1 MTAHQIA
8 WCSESFSSLISKDRR
23 QGLGARDQEVRSS
36 GPPTPDP
43 QHPSMVQAKK
53 ALAKKTRTR
62 KARAVSSG
70 RSTDYQNFIGGR
82 WVPSRSGEWIENRN
96 PADVRDVVGRFPL
109 STKEDVDAAVMAA
122 GEAFNHWRRTP
133 APRRAEILFRLGEIL
148 IRDKEKYTADM
159 TREMGKVLKEAG
171 GDVQEAIDCTYYA
184 AGEGR
189 RLHGFTTPA
198 EMPNKFAMCVRQPVG
213 LCGLITPWNFP
224 MAIPSWKLMPALVCG
239 NTVVIKPAEE
249 TPLSTYNLVK
259 ACEEAGVPPGVVNL
273 VMGRGSVVGTR
284 MTSHPSLRL
293 ISMTGSTETGR
304 VIASACA
311 ERNAIC
317 SLEMG
322 GKNAIIIMDDADI
335 DNAIEGAVWGAF
347 GTSGQRCTAS
357 SRLIV
362 HKRVYLQF
370 VKKLAERAKALRVGN
385 GADPQTDV
393 GPVVNED
400 AVHKIMD
407 YIDIGQNEDGATLA
421 CGGHHL
427 TKGDYARGYFIAPTV
442 FTDVTPDMR
451 VAQEEI
457 FGPVTSVIPTNS
469 LDEAIEIANGVR
481 YGLSAAIYTQDVN
494 RAFHA
499 MNETYTGI
507 FYVNASTIG
516 AEVHLPFGGTKAT
529 GNGHREAG
537 TQVLDIFSEWK
548 SVYFDY
554 SGKLQ
559 RAQIDEVEV

>member
-1 MTAHQIA
+1 MA
-8 WCSESFSSLISKDRR
+8 
-23 QGLGARDQEVRSS
+23 
-36 GPPTPDP
+36 
-43 QHPSMVQAKK
+43 QAKK
-53 ALAKKTRTR
+53 ALAKKRQQPASKRSPRTTSR
-62 KARAVSSG
+62 
-70 RSTDYQNFIGGR
+70 TYHNYIGGR
-82 WVPSRSGEWIENRN
+82 WVPSVSDEWSENRN
-96 PADVRDVVGRFPL
+96 PADTRDIVGRFPR
-109 STKEDVDAAVMAA
+109 STEADVDKAVMAA
-122 GEAFNHWRRTP
+122 AEAFERWRRTP
-133 APRRAEILFRLGEIL
+133 APRRAEILFRVGEIL
-148 IRDKEKYTADM
+148 IRDKQKYTADM

-239 NTVVIKPAEE
+239 NTVVIKPAED
-249 TPLSTYNLVK
+249 TPLSTHNLVK

-273 VMGRGSVVGTR
+273 VMGRGGVVGARITGH
-284 MTSHPSLRL
+284 SSLRL
-293 ISMTGSTETGR
+293 VSLTGSTETGR
-304 VIASACA
+304 TVAYACA

-322 GKNAIIIMDDADI
+322 GKNAIIVMDDADI
-335 DNAIEGAVWGAF
+335 DNSIEGAVWGAF

-362 HKRVYLQF
+362 HKKVYRQF
-370 VKKLAERAKALRVGN
+370 AKKLVERAKALRIGN
-385 GADPQTDV
+385 GADPKTDV
-393 GPVVNED
+393 GPVINED
-400 AVHKIMD
+400 AVHKILS
-407 YIDIGQNEDGATLA
+407 YIDIGEHEDGAELV
-421 CGGHHL
+421 CGGHRL
-427 TKGDYARGYFIAPTV
+427 TKGEYARGYYIEPTV
-442 FTDVTPDMR
+442 FTEVAPQMR
-451 VAQEEI
+451 IAQEEI
-457 FGPVTSVIPTNS
+457 FGPVTSVIPANS
-469 LDEAIEIANGVR
+469 LEEAIDIANGVR

-548 SVYFDY
+548 SIYIDY
-554 SGKLQ
+554 SGRLQ
-559 RAQIDEVEV
+559 RAQIDNAEVRD

>member
-1 MTAHQIA
+1 MA
-8 WCSESFSSLISKDRR
+8 
-23 QGLGARDQEVRSS
+23 
-36 GPPTPDP
+36 
-43 QHPSMVQAKK
+43 QAKK
-53 ALAKKTRTR
+53 ALAKKSRAASTSKQP
-62 KARAVSSG
+62 KA
-70 RSTDYQNFIGGR
+70 YHNYIGGR
-82 WVPSRSGEWIENRN
+82 WVPGSGGDWSENRN
-96 PADVRDVVGRFPL
+96 PADTRDVIGRFPH
-109 STKEDVDAAVMAA
+109 STAKDTEDAIAAA
-122 GEAFNHWRRTP
+122 GEAFDAWRQTP
-133 APRRAEILFRLGEIL
+133 APRRAELLFRAGEIL
-148 IRDKEKYTADM
+148 MRDKEQYTRDM

-198 EMPNKFAMCVRQPVG
+198 EMPNKFAMCVRQPIG

-239 NTVVIKPAEE
+239 NTVVIKPAED

-259 ACEEAGVPPGVVNL
+259 ACEEAGIPPGVVNL
-273 VMGRGSVVGTR
+273 VMGQGSVVGKR
-284 MTSHPSLRL
+284 LTSHPSLRL
-293 ISMTGSTETGR
+293 ISLTGSTETGR
-304 VIASACA
+304 IVASACA

-322 GKNAIIIMDDADI
+322 GKNAIIVMDDADV

-362 HKRVYLQF
+362 HKKVYKEF
-370 VKKLAERAKALRVGN
+370 SRKLAERAKALRIGN
-385 GADPQTDV
+385 GADPKVDV
-393 GPVVNED
+393 GPVINQD
-400 AVHKIMD
+400 AVEKIMS
-407 YIDIGQNEDGATLA
+407 YIDIGQKEDGATLA

-427 TKGDYARGYFIAPTV
+427 TKGDYAHGYFIEPTV
-442 FTDVTPDMR
+442 FTDVTPEMR
-451 VAQEEI
+451 IAQEEI
-457 FGPVTSVIPTNS
+457 FGPVTSVIPTKS
-469 LDEAIEIANGVR
+469 LDEAIEIANGVQ

-548 SVYFDY
+548 SIYVDY

-559 RAQIDEVEV
+559 RAQIDNKKAIG